1 MLHKTRGI
9 ALNYIR
15 FRETSIIVKIYT
27 EQFGIQS
34 YIVNGIRSAKSK
46 TNRIALFQP
55 LTLLDLVVYH
65 KSKEQTIHRL
75 SEVRC
80 SLPFRSLP
88 FDFVKSSIALF
99 MTELLV
105 KTLREEETNLP
116 LFQFLVESIVYL
128 EETEENYENF
138 HLQFLAKLASYLGFG
153 AETVR
158 EMEQELT
165 ENLYPYKLEPA
176 MRESLQA
183 FIHLPF
189 DYPGHLTRLQ
199 RSKLL
204 DTLVFYYKIHLEGLG
219 EIRSLEVL
227 REMMK

>member
-15 FRETSIIVKIYT
+15 YRETSIIVKIYT
-27 EQFGIQS
+27 EAFGIQS
-34 YIVNGIRSAKSK
+34 YIVNGVRSAKSK

-75 SEVRC
+75 AEVKC
-80 SLPFRSLP
+80 SLPFKSLP

-99 MTELLV
+99 MTELLI
-105 KTLREEETNLP
+105 KTLREEEANLP
-116 LFQFLVESIVYL
+116 LFEFLHESVVYL
-128 EETEENYENF
+128 EQTQEDYENF
-138 HLQFLAKLASYLGFG
+138 HLQFLAKLTFYLGFG
-153 AETVR
+153 AETVK
-158 EMEQELT
+158 EVEQQLAD
-165 ENLYPYKLEPA
+165 NLYPYSLEPTMQEA
-176 MRESLQA
+176 LQN

-189 DYPGHLTRLQ
+189 DYPTRLERMS

-204 DTLVFYYKIHLEGLG
+204 NALVFYYKIHLEGLG

-227 REMMK
+227 RELMK

>member
-15 FRETSIIVKIYT
+15 YRETSIIVKIYT
-27 EQFGIQS
+27 EEFGIQS
-34 YIVNGIRSAKSK
+34 YIVNGVRSAKSK

-65 KSKEQTIHRL
+65 KNKEQTIHRL
-75 SEVRC
+75 SEVKC
-80 SLPFRSLP
+80 ILPFKSLP

-105 KTLREEETNLP
+105 KTLREEEANLP
-116 LFQFLVESIVYL
+116 LFQFLTESIVYL
-128 EETEENYENF
+128 EETQAHYENF
-138 HLQFLAKLASYLGFG
+138 HLQFLSKLAFYLGFG
-153 AETVR
+153 PETVR
-158 EMEQELT
+158 EIEQQLSD
-165 ENLYPYKLEPA
+165 NLYPYTLESS
-176 MRESLQA
+176 MQESLQG

-189 DYPGHLTRLQ
+189 DYLAPLDRLQ

-227 REMMK
+227 RELMK

>member
-27 EQFGIQS
+27 EKFGIQS
-34 YIVNGIRSAKSK
+34 YIVNGVRSAKSK

-105 KTLREEETNLP
+105 KTLREEENNLP
-116 LFQFLVESIVYL
+116 LFEFLVESVVYL
-128 EETEENYENF
+128 EETTAYYENF

-158 EMEQELT
+158 EMEQELS
-165 ENLYPYKLEPA
+165 ENLYPYQLEPA
-176 MRESLQA
+176 MREALQA

-189 DYPGHLTRLQ
+189 DCSVRLDRLQ

-204 DTLVFYYKIHLEGLG
+204 DTLIFYYKIHLEGLG
-219 EIRSLEVL
+219 EIKSLEVL
-227 REMMK
+227 RELMK

>member
-1 MLHKTRGI
+1 MLYKTRGI
-9 ALNYIR
+9 ALNYVR

-27 EQFGIQS
+27 EAFGIQS
-34 YIVNGIRSAKSK
+34 YIVNGVRSAKSK

-75 SEVRC
+75 SEVKC

-99 MTELLV
+99 MTEILV
-105 KTLREEETNLP
+105 KTLREEEVNLP
-116 LFQFLVESIVYL
+116 LFEFLLESIVYL
-128 EETEENYENF
+128 EETKEHYENF
-138 HLQFLAKLASYLGFG
+138 HLQFLVKLAAYLGFG
-153 AETVR
+153 VGTVR
-158 EMEQELT
+158 EIEQQLT
-165 ENLYPYKLEPA
+165 ENLYPYTLAPQ
-176 MRESLQA
+176 MREALQG

-189 DYPGHLTRLQ
+189 DVMVHLERIS
-199 RSKLL
+199 RNKLL
-204 DTLVFYYKIHLEGLG
+204 DALLFYYKTHLEGLG

-227 REMMK
+227 RELMK

>member
-1 MLHKTRGI
+1 
-9 ALNYIR
+9 
-15 FRETSIIVKIYT
+15 
-27 EQFGIQS
+27 
-34 YIVNGIRSAKSK
+34 
-46 TNRIALFQP
+46 
-55 LTLLDLVVYH
+55 
-65 KSKEQTIHRL
+65 
-75 SEVRC
+75 
-80 SLPFRSLP
+80 
-88 FDFVKSSIALF
+88 

-128 EETEENYENF
+128 EETEEHYENF

-158 EMEQELT
+158 EMEQELN
-165 ENLYPYKLEPA
+165 ENLYPYKLEPV
-176 MRESLQA
+176 MRDSLQA

-189 DYPGHLTRLQ
+189 DYPAHLTRLQ

-227 REMMK
+227 RELMK

>member
-27 EQFGIQS
+27 EEFGIQS
-34 YIVNGIRSAKSK
+34 YIVNGVRSTKSK

-116 LFQFLVESIVYL
+116 LFQFLIESIVFL
-128 EETEENYENF
+128 EETQEHYENF
-138 HLQFLAKLASYLGFG
+138 HLQFLTKLASYLGFG

-158 EMEQELT
+158 EMEQELN

-204 DTLVFYYKIHLEGLG
+204 DTLIFYYKIHLEGLG

-227 REMMK
+227 RELMK